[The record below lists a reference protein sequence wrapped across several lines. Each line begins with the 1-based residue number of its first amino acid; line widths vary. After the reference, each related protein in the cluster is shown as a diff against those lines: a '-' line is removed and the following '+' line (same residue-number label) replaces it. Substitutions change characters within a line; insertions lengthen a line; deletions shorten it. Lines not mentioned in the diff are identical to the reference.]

1 MEQLPQHNEV
11 GYEPERPRLDI
22 DLRGP
27 DGNVFMVIGMAR
39 QQLEGE
45 QLKAF
50 NRDIWEATQP
60 DSGKTYQDILSLVDT
75 YTDFLD
81 TSDLY
86 PQYGREAHII
96 RAVNNLNTQLRALPP
111 GVECEVTG
119 LYPELDNPD
128 LGPDKYC
135 LLLEEEATRVEY
147 ELRNAAGEQQA
158 ALQELLR
165 HLRTCIAR
173 LRRVGV

>member
-1 MEQLPQHNEV
+1 MEQLPHSEEV
-11 GYEPERPRLDI
+11 GYEPQRPRLDI

-45 QLKAF
+45 QLKIF
-50 NRDIWEATQP
+50 NRAIWEATQSG
-60 DSGKTYQDILSLVDT
+60 SGKTYQDILSIVDT

-86 PQYGREAHII
+86 PQYGREAHIM
-96 RAVNNLNTQLRALPP
+96 RAVNDLNTQLRALPP

-135 LLLEEEATRVEY
+135 LLLEEEVSRVEY
-147 ELRNAAGEQQA
+147 ELRGAADEQQA
-158 ALQELLR
+158 VLQGLLG

-173 LRRVGV
+173 LQRAGV